1 METQKEEMGNSNA
14 GFQREDCTR
23 DGKWRSEW
31 AGSDGKVVGGEE
43 SGWYDGKRNKD
54 EGVRASEEGWRLMRY
69 KVEGSG
75 MTG

>member
-1 METQKEEMGNSNA
+1 MGRSWA
-14 GFQREDCTR
+14 VRE
-23 DGKWRSEW
+23 G
-31 AGSDGKVVGGEE
+31 
-43 SGWYDGKRNKD
+43 GWYAGKRNKD